1 MVAFL
6 KLIDEKYGG
15 VEGYLKQY
23 VQLTDND
30 IATIRHNILA
40 PQSRQ

>member
-6 KLIDEKYGG
+6 KLIDAQYGG

-23 VQLTDND
+23 VELSDGD
-30 IATIRHNILA
+30 IAVIRKNILA
-40 PQSRQ
+40 PASRQ